1 MFGWI
6 GKFIDVSGLERR
18 LFMPDLE
25 KTQECNELSD
35 VFDEVP
41 EDNLNYISQP
51 NEHVAVYD
59 NDFELTYTGGDRS

>member
-25 KTQECNELSD
+25 KTQEYNELSD

-41 EDNLNYISQP
+41 EDNLNYILQSS
-51 NEHVAVYD
+51 EHVAVYD